1 MEIREY
7 DTSYDLLNQHLYT
20 NNSIYKF
27 KRYPPIFLKLKNEF
41 IEIIKKSGIL
51 MMNFLKNIL

>member
-20 NNSIYKF
+20 NKTVYAF

-41 IEIIKKSGIL
+41 TEIIKKNGIL
-51 MMNFLKNIL
+51 MITFLKNI